1 MNYSG
6 DSACIIEKKRIESQ
20 SEERLIKDYQVE
32 LGQGYL
38 CYPADCRTISKAVK
52 ITASQSLMQGQQC
65 S

>member
-38 CYPADCRTISKAVK
+38 CYPL
-52 ITASQSLMQGQQC
+52 TAEQYQKLLK
-65 S
+65 